1 MFANKGLHTKP
12 LCTLIYIHPKDWLL
26 IPLSPKRRRTPR
38 QKFSSHCVA
47 HLVKKS
53 RAPLIVGSQGC
64 PCFLMRTVAQT
75 PAREEP
81 TLLIEGKSRFS
92 FKEIIK
98 KKKNQ
103 HICKQRSLQICMAG
117 QVIHSTTEVCRT
129 VLWEHSRC
137 RNGCIKIT
145 FSPENMNSSHDPS
158 LQQEIF

>member
-1 MFANKGLHTKP
+1 MFANKGLHTKT

-98 KKKNQ
+98 KKKINTFANKEAYRFVWQ
-103 HICKQRSLQICMAG
+103 DKLFIVLRKCAALSYGNTADADMAA
-117 QVIHSTTEVCRT
+117 
-129 VLWEHSRC
+129 
-137 RNGCIKIT
+137 
-145 FSPENMNSSHDPS
+145 
-158 LQQEIF
+158 

>member
-98 KKKNQ
+98 KKKINTFANKEAYRFVWQ
-103 HICKQRSLQICMAG
+103 DKLFIVLRKCAALSYGNTADADMAA
-117 QVIHSTTEVCRT
+117 
-129 VLWEHSRC
+129 
-137 RNGCIKIT
+137 
-145 FSPENMNSSHDPS
+145 
-158 LQQEIF
+158 

>member
-1 MFANKGLHTKP
+1 MFANKGLHTKT

-98 KKKNQ
+98 KKKINTFANKEAYRFVWQ
-103 HICKQRSLQICMAG
+103 DKLFIVLRECAALSYGNPADADMAA
-117 QVIHSTTEVCRT
+117 
-129 VLWEHSRC
+129 
-137 RNGCIKIT
+137 
-145 FSPENMNSSHDPS
+145 
-158 LQQEIF
+158 

>member
-98 KKKNQ
+98 KKKKINTFANKEAYRFVRQ
-103 HICKQRSLQICMAG
+103 DKLFIVLRKCAALSYGNTADAEMAA
-117 QVIHSTTEVCRT
+117 
-129 VLWEHSRC
+129 
-137 RNGCIKIT
+137 
-145 FSPENMNSSHDPS
+145 
-158 LQQEIF
+158 